1 MTCHD
6 EVRFGNSYKVELP
19 LRVNGPEVRGG
30 GGWAGGPGPGRKT
43 GGVVLLYTPRTNRLI
58 PKHSPVTYPYSP
70 NLGCINLDNL
80 KQTEQAHSGEQQR
93 LRQQI

>member
-1 MTCHD
+1 MRRAGVYSEYHAA
-6 EVRFGNSYKVELP
+6 S
-19 LRVNGPEVRGG
+19 
-30 GGWAGGPGPGRKT
+30 GGPGPGCLLPVVRKT